1 MPCIPCH
8 TRYYYQ
14 PIQKQVWVKVITMTG
29 QRIGLS
35 MRDVDQSTGEDLLR
49 AAGGVASRG
58 PSGTNPEAP
67 QGQARSALHG
77 LSGIQVKEDERAPK
91 RARKR
96 LSSPER
102 WELTQLV
109 KTGVLDPSELPGF
122 DEEEGGFRAAD
133 AEVRV

>member
-1 MPCIPCH
+1 
-8 TRYYYQ
+8 
-14 PIQKQVWVKVITMTG
+14 MTG

-49 AAGGVASRG
+49 SAGATATRVGT
-58 PSGTNPEAP
+58 SGANPDAP
-67 QGQARSALHG
+67 HGQPRSALHG
-77 LSGIQVKEDERAPK
+77 LSGIQVKEDDRAPK

-109 KTGVLDPSELPGF
+109 KTGVLDPSELPDF
-122 DEEEGGFRAAD
+122 DEEEGGMRAVD
-133 AEVRV
+133 AEVWRCAACRYKLCLV